1 MKLPFL
7 SSLRPIHATFCVA
20 ALAAATFAWSD
31 EIKVTLSGTQEVPP
45 VTTSATGSGTIMI
58 NADKSVGGS
67 VTTSGIAGVAAH
79 IHEAAAGMNGPVIVP
94 MTKSAE
100 NTWTVIAGAKL
111 TDSQYESYKTG
122 KLYVNV
128 HSAAYKGGEIRGQ
141 LKP

>member
-7 SSLRPIHATFCVA
+7 SSLKPIRVTFCVA
-20 ALAAATFAWSD
+20 ALTAATLAWSD
-31 EIKVTLSGTQEVPP
+31 EIKVTLSGAQEVPP
-45 VTTSATGSGTIMI
+45 VTTSAAGSGTIVI

-111 TDSQYESYKTG
+111 TDSQYQSYKAG

-128 HSAAYKGGEIRGQ
+128 HSAAYKAGEIRGQ